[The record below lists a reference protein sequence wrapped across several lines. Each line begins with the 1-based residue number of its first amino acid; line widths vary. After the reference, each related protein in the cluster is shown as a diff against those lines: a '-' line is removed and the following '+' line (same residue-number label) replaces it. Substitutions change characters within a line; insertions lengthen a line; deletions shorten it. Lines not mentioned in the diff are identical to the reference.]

1 MDRLKV
7 TKYSSS
13 STACYILSEDLP
25 LPLSTCK
32 LLKCVDIESCT
43 LVKHL
48 ESPAAWLHMIDCSL
62 AALSQRLKM
71 SWLRARE
78 GGAVGRFRLAT
89 LLKVLLSFASSGDQ
103 EHTVDLSHSF
113 LSTCMSYHLNY
124 LGVLTNWSRSS
135 PAGSVLLE
143 G

>member
-1 MDRLKV
+1 MPQDV
-7 TKYSSS
+7 
-13 STACYILSEDLP
+13 
-25 LPLSTCK
+25 
-32 LLKCVDIESCT
+32 
-43 LVKHL
+43 LVV
-48 ESPAAWLHMIDCSL
+48 
-62 AALSQRLKM
+62 
-71 SWLRARE
+71 RE

-89 LLKVLLSFASSGDQ
+89 LLKVLLSFAGSGDQ

-113 LSTCMSYHLNY
+113 LSTSMSNHLND